1 MRTTHSLVTLSILA
15 LMGCQGDTKPSGDTG
30 SVDCCEDTGDG
41 GGSAGGEDGG
51 DDGGDG
57 TPSATTDLTVV
68 DLGIAC
74 DGEEASFTLKNDGD
88 GPLIVEDVQLEGD
101 WELASDIGE
110 VAPGASV
117 TVVVAGG
124 RSNGSIVLTTNDPTN
139 PTITVELL
147 ATANQP
153 PTLLMGAIPAT
164 LAPGAQTL
172 LEATVSDDQGADA
185 LQMNWSSDVDG
196 LLSTDSADGAGLA
209 SYNWDGAAQTEG
221 SHSLTVS
228 ATDRC
233 GLSVSETASFCQNL
247 GYSEDTLD
255 LSTWAF
261 TGMANW
267 DATNGWLELTDT
279 SRYVVG
285 TAFQTSEEV
294 WSDNVS
300 IGFMF
305 YASGGSSTGAD
316 GLSLTALDTTRMTS
330 YQGDVGGAIG
340 YGGLPGWSV
349 EVDTWDNTG
358 DPGLAEP
365 SRADHVSFVLDGA
378 SDGIGVISADI
389 HEVEDEQWH
398 EMQVDMFGSHLTVTI
413 DGIIYIDQV
422 VDGVTPFPAHLGF
435 TAATGNVTNDHLI
448 DGLKVE
454 RFVCDEG

>member
-1 MRTTHSLVTLSILA
+1 MRTTNSLITLSILA
-15 LMGCQGDTKPSGDTG
+15 LMGCQGDTKPTGDTG

-41 GGSAGGEDGG
+41 GGSAGGDDGG

-57 TPSATTDLTVV
+57 TPAATTDLTVI
-68 DLGIAC
+68 DLGTSCEGA
-74 DGEEASFTLKNDGD
+74 EATFTLKNDGD
-88 GPLIVEDVQLEGD
+88 GPLVIEDVQLEGD
-101 WELASDIGE
+101 WELVSDIGE
-110 VAPGASV
+110 VAAGSSV
-117 TVVVAGG
+117 SVVVAGG
-124 RSNGSIVLTTNDPTN
+124 SSNGSITLTTNDPNN
-139 PTITVELL
+139 PTITVDLL

-153 PTLLMGAIPAT
+153 PSLSLGAIPAT
-164 LAPGAQTL
+164 LDPGAHTP

-185 LQMNWSSDVDG
+185 LQMSWSSDVDG

-209 SYNWDGAAQTEG
+209 RYDWYGAAQTEG
-221 SHSLTVS
+221 SHTLTVS
-228 ATDRC
+228 ATDAC
-233 GLSVSETASFCQNL
+233 GLSVSETVSFCQNL
-247 GYSEDTLD
+247 GYSEETLD
-255 LSTWAF
+255 LTTWAF
-261 TGMANW
+261 TGAAGW

-330 YQGDVGGAIG
+330 YQGDVGGALG

-358 DPGLAEP
+358 DPGLSEP
-365 SRADHVSFVLDGA
+365 SRADHVSFVIDGA
-378 SDGIGVISADI
+378 SNGIGEISADI

-398 EMQVDMFGSHLTVTI
+398 EMQVDMSGNHLTVAI
-413 DGIIYIDQV
+413 DGIVYIDQV
-422 VDGVTPFPAHLGF
+422 VEGVAPFPAHLGF
-435 TAATGNVTNDHLI
+435 TAATGNITNNHLI

-454 RFVCDEG
+454 RFVCDED